1 MFGLSALNTVL
12 LVIWL
17 LSGIVA
23 IVSVLMHSGKGTGV
37 SDMIAGSMYSAVKG
51 AGVWEKNL
59 DRLSIGSILVFVAT
73 LLALTLTFPL
83 GSI

>member
-51 AGVWEKNL
+51 AG
-59 DRLSIGSILVFVAT
+59 G
-73 LLALTLTFPL
+73 
-83 GSI
+83 